1 MDRLLQTLS
10 HPDRWVVLDTETT
23 GRGPEDEI
31 VEIAV
36 VSGGGDL
43 LIDQTLRPTV
53 PVTAAAAKVHGLTLE
68 HLRRSPVFPAI
79 YEELTR
85 IIGRRT
91 VVAYCA
97 AFDRRV
103 LEATCSRYELPPIPG
118 NWLCALELF
127 QSIRGFR
134 APLHIACE
142 IEGLDVPPR
151 HRAATDAQLTW
162 RLVRQLRV
170 ARSVLDN

>member
-1 MDRLLQTLS
+1 MHRLLQTLS

-43 LIDQTLRPTV
+43 LLDETVFPTV
-53 PVTAAAAKVHGLTLE
+53 PVTAAAAKVHGLTRD
-68 HLRRSPVFPAI
+68 HLRCSPTFPAI
-79 YEELTR
+79 YDGLTTV
-85 IIGRRT
+85 IERRT
-91 VVAYCA
+91 VVAYSA

-103 LEATCSRYELPPIPG
+103 LDATCTRYRLPPIPG

-127 QSIRGFR
+127 EGVRGFR

-162 RLVRQLRV
+162 RLVQQLRV